1 MKFMKIIFIALI
13 SCLFAANVY
22 ASDGRGLEIATEVDV
37 RDNGFGDTTSTMTM
51 TLFDQYGNST
61 SRKIRNRTLEG
72 TDEGDLSLVILT
84 LQPTL
89 RVPLFS
95 PTQKN
100 QGQMISGYTYR
111 H

>member
-1 MKFMKIIFIALI
+1 MKFMQIIFIAFI

-22 ASDGRGLEIATEVDV
+22 ASDGRGLEIATEADV

-61 SRKIRNRTLEG
+61 SRKIRNRILEG
-72 TDEGDLSLVILT
+72 TDEVICHWLFLT
-84 LQPTL
+84 LQLTL
-89 RVPLFS
+89 RAQLFS

-111 H
+111 P